1 MNLYPTEAP
10 FSLRKYFFFFTEH
23 DLHLT
28 EIVSSFCFISQF
40 VEYHKQRLSFF
51 SVGLDWNVL

>member
-51 SVGLDWNVL
+51 SVGLD